1 MARTK
6 ADNYD
11 NKRASITAKAAKL
24 FANKGFGGASISDIS
39 KACNVS
45 KSLIYHYYSAKED
58 ILYGVM
64 TDHIDA
70 LTTAISNPNLSDSDP
85 KQEFHN
91 LTLALLRCYAGA
103 EDAQKVLLYDL
114 NKLTAKQ
121 RKYIVA
127 KQRSIIDR
135 FEQVYIRIDP
145 HVQDNPAEL
154 RSKIMLFFGSVNWI
168 HTWYNPKGEISRD
181 RLANMAVENMIG
193 RG

>member
-1 MARTK
+1 
-6 ADNYD
+6 
-11 NKRASITAKAAKL
+11 
-24 FANKGFGGASISDIS
+24 
-39 KACNVS
+39 
-45 KSLIYHYYSAKED
+45 
-58 ILYGVM
+58 M

-103 EDAQKVLLYDL
+103 EDAQKVLLYEL

-135 FEQVYIRIDP
+135 FEQVYIRVEPDIKN
-145 HVQDNPAEL
+145 NPAEL